1 MHRTISLLV
10 CFAALVMVPV
20 SAADAPFA
28 VIVAGSNGYQNY
40 RHQADACHAK
50 QVLLKRGIPSSQA
63 SRRTVNVGRCS

>member
-1 MHRTISLLV
+1 MHRIITLLV
-10 CFAALVMVPV
+10 CFAALLGPV

-63 SRRTVNVGRCS
+63 SRMP